1 MNNFQKF
8 GLNEQLLRG
17 ISSAGFTEPTPIQQ
31 KVIIPLLKGEDL
43 IGQAKTGSGKTAAFG
58 LPLLQKIDVHR
69 KVVQAIVLA
78 PTRELAIQITEELR
92 KIGKYTGIRILTIYG
107 GQSINIQLKKLSEG
121 VHVVV
126 GTPGRVIDHIKRGT
140 LQLNSV
146 MNSIIDEADTMM
158 DMGFIDDVEFIL
170 NSIPYSKQISLFSAT
185 MPKAIIE
192 LSERYMDNP
201 KEVLVDS
208 DEISVDTLDQYYI
221 MVEQKEKLPCLIDLL
236 NKEKPASS
244 IIFCRTKIASSKLA
258 RNLTYQ
264 HLNAVALHG
273 DLSQSQRDRSMYLFR
288 TGRANILVATDIA
301 SRGIDIPQVDCVV
314 NFDVPLQPL
323 IYFHR
328 VGRTA
333 RAGDSGK
340 SFIFIS
346 KNNTREFVRIQSLTK
361 AVVKPFRLEDE
372 QKAENL
378 EKTRYQKKNRNY
390 KQFSRQS
397 SRKPRY
403 YRKGR
408 HKRR

>member
-1 MNNFQKF
+1 MGNFQKF
-8 GLNEQLLRG
+8 ELNEQLLRG
-17 ISSAGFTEPTPIQQ
+17 ISSAGFTEPTPIQH
-31 KVIIPLLKGEDL
+31 KVIIPLLNGEDL

-58 LPLLQKIDVHR
+58 LPLLQKINIQR
-69 KVVQAIVLA
+69 KVVQSIVLA
-78 PTRELAIQITEELR
+78 PTRELAVQITEELR
-92 KIGKYTGIRILTIYG
+92 KIGKYTGIRILSISG
-107 GQSINIQLKKLSEG
+107 GQSINIQLRKLSEG

-140 LQLNSV
+140 LQLDFV
-146 MNSIIDEADTMM
+146 KNSIVDEADTMM

-170 NSIPYSKQISLFSAT
+170 NTIPHSKQISLFSAT

-201 KEVLVDS
+201 KKILVDS
-208 DEISVDTLDQYYI
+208 DEISVETLDQYYV
-221 MVEQKEKLPCLIDLL
+221 MVEQKEKLTCLIDLL
-236 NKEKPASS
+236 NKEKPESS

-258 RNLTYQ
+258 RNLTYK

-346 KNNTREFVRIQSLTK
+346 KNNAREFARIQSLTK

-372 QKAENL
+372 QKAANL
-378 EKTRYQKKNRNY
+378 GKNRYQKKNRDH
-390 KQFSRQS
+390 KQFSRKS
-397 SRKPRY
+397 SRRPQY